1 MPSSHLIICCPLL
14 LLPSIP
20 PCIKVISNKST
31 LRMRWP
37 KNWSFSFSIIPFK
50 GIPGL
55 ISFRMDWLDLLAVQ
69 GTAKSLPQHHSSKDQ
84 FFGAQPSSQSNS
96 HVHTWLLPLKR
107 DKNVWHLQAISSI
120 WRPLAF
126 LPVTLSI
133 GIKSTHWLT
142 EHRHKNLVT
151 FQRPYLAASYWP
163 YSFSGPFLAKLQPL
177 EFNFQ
182 FPSGPWWGEW
192 ILSKTSVYS
201 SPRNDIFSIHIWG
214 QQSGLWRAEFEGYTR
229 KNGICLGECYL
240 LFASC
245 SKWRKGAA
253 CRLPD

>member
-14 LLPSIP
+14 LLPPIP

-37 KNWSFSFSIIPFK
+37 KNWRFSLSFIPPK
-50 GIPGL
+50 EIPGL
-55 ISFRMDWLDLLAVQ
+55 ISFRIDWLDLLAVQ
-69 GTAKSLPQHHSSKDQ
+69 GTVKSLLQHHSSKDQ

-107 DKNVWHLQAISSI
+107 DKDVWHLQAISSI

-142 EHRHKNLVT
+142 GHRHKSLLT

-163 YSFSGPFLAKLQPL
+163 YSFSLPFLAKLQLL

-182 FPSGPWWGEW
+182 FPSGLWWGEW

-214 QQSGLWRAEFEGYTR
+214 
-229 KNGICLGECYL
+229 
-240 LFASC
+240 
-245 SKWRKGAA
+245 
-253 CRLPD
+253 